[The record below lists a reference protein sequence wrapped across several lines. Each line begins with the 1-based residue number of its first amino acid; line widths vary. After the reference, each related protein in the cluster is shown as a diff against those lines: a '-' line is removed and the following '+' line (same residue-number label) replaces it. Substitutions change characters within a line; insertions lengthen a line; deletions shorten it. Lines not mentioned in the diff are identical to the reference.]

1 MTALERVMQLK
12 KRGMSNQEI
21 ISSLKQEG
29 ISPME
34 INDALNQSNIKDA
47 VSSENQSEEMVPS
60 IMESPQAP
68 TPNQTEQQTYNPQPP
83 QPQAGNE
90 YSPTQQ
96 NYQPSYPAQSP
107 SPQYPES
114 YAPQQPQDEYYE
126 EAYDPNQYGGGY
138 SSDTMIEIAE
148 QVFSEKIKKI
158 EKQAK
163 ELEEF
168 KTIYSTRID
177 DINERLKRMEKY
189 FDKMQLEILEKVGE
203 YGKGLNAVKKEM
215 NMVED
220 SFSKIMKK
228 K

>member
-1 MTALERVMQLK
+1 
-12 KRGMSNQEI
+12 
-21 ISSLKQEG
+21 
-29 ISPME
+29 ME
-34 INDALNQSNIKDA
+34 INDAMNQSKIKDA
-47 VSSENQSEEMVPS
+47 VSNENQSEDMVPS

-68 TPNQTEQQTYNPQPP
+68 ATNQAEQKTYNPQPP
-83 QPQAGNE
+83 QQPTGND
-90 YSPTQQ
+90 YSPSPQTS
-96 NYQPSYPAQSP
+96 YQPTYPAQSY
-107 SPQYPES
+107 SPQYPPAYNS
-114 YAPQQPQDEYYE
+114 AQPQEEYYE
-126 EAYDPNQYGGGY
+126 EQPYDPNQQGGGY

-158 EKQAK
+158 EKQIK
-163 ELEEF
+163 EMEEF

-177 DINERLKRMEKY
+177 DMNERLKRMEKY

-203 YGKGLNAVKKEM
+203 YGKGLNTIKKEM